1 MFRSWICRLAAR
13 RATTPPRGFRPSLTA
28 LETRAVPAAFTLSA
42 DSIAV
47 APEDGGIPRVKIID
61 PKTGADIGEVDV
73 YDVGFRGGVRAATGD
88 VTGDGVKDL
97 VTAAGPGGG
106 PHIKVYDGKTG
117 TEIRSFFAYVPEFRN
132 GLSVA
137 VGDVNRDG
145 FADIITA
152 AGPGGGPNVRV
163 FDGRTGT
170 LLTSFFAY
178 DSGFTGGLN
187 VGSGDIDGDGYDD
200 IVTGVGSGGG
210 PHVRVLSG
218 RDFSELRS
226 FYAYAPT
233 VTGGVNVASGDV
245 DGDGR
250 DDLVIGAGKNAGP
263 HVRVLSGRDGSEL
276 RSFFADDS
284 SFTGGVRVSSFDVN
298 GDGLDDILPRTRHGG
313 DVAQFVFDSR
323 SGTQT
328 QSFIRKVDDNP
339 SASDLI
345 EGSGRN
351 SGSNSN
357 SGSGATGGGGTTTG
371 VTKVEGTIAAVNVS
385 ARIVTL
391 RFGNGT
397 TRVVTVAAGAKVE
410 RNGLDA
416 TLASFLV
423 GDFGQARL
431 DASGAAFKVE
441 AVG

>member
-1 MFRSWICRLAAR
+1 MSR
-13 RATTPPRGFRPSLTA
+13 SLTRLSCLA
-28 LETRAVPAAFTLSA
+28 LEARAVPAAFTLSA

-73 YDVGFRGGVRAATGD
+73 YDSGFRGGVRAATGD

-218 RDFSELRS
+218 RDFGELRS

-250 DDLVIGAGKNAGP
+250 DDLVLGAGKNAGP
-263 HVRVLSGRDGSEL
+263 HVRALSGRNGSEL
-276 RSFFADDS
+276 RSFFAADS
-284 SFTGGVRVSSFDVN
+284 SFTGGVRVSSFDVS
-298 GDGLDDILPRTRHGG
+298 GDGLDDILPRTRHGS
-313 DVAQFVFDSR
+313 DVAQFVFDS
-323 SGTQT
+323 STGVMI

-351 SGSNSN
+351 SGSNPN
-357 SGSGATGGGGTTTG
+357 SGSGGGGSGGTTTG
-371 VTKVEGTIAAVNVS
+371 VTRVEGTITAVNVGG
-385 ARIVTL
+385 RTVTF
-391 RFGNGT
+391 RFGNGS
-397 TRVVTVAAGAKVE
+397 TRTVTVAATATIE
-410 RNGLDA
+410 RNELHSS
-416 TLASFLV
+416 LAAFLV
-423 GDFGQARL
+423 GDFGEARL
-431 DASGAAFKVE
+431 DASGVAIKVE